1 MPGSGIKSGTAR
13 INLERRLQSQMHK
26 SVDKES
32 LLSAEPL
39 VSVIVPVYNTETF
52 ITRTLASIS
61 TQTYRNLEVWVVDD
75 GSSDRTPA
83 IVEGLAQN
91 DNRIRLLQQD
101 NQGVASARNAGIQA
115 ANGVFI
121 APIDAD
127 DVWCQDALEKLVAKF
142 QTLAPQ
148 AGVVYTWSID
158 IDEQG
163 QPTGGFHAAKIGGN
177 VLKTLICHNFLGN
190 ASSTLIR
197 KTYLDQVGGYS
208 TELRDCRAQGCEDWD
223 LYLRLAE
230 QCEFEVV
237 PEFLVGYRKIASSMS
252 QDYNQMARS
261 QQMMLASVQHKH
273 PRIPTYLYRLSKSSF
288 YLYLA
293 QQCNQKG
300 SFRKTLS
307 WLRKA
312 IRTDPLVLLRPGLY
326 FLPSQSLI
334 GRLGRNV
341 RNQNIRKS
349 TDLLGF
355 SSSEVPSN
363 GFFYSI
369 KSTKVHHPKVFLKL
383 FVGSMLHR
391 TLAKI

>member
-1 MPGSGIKSGTAR
+1 
-13 INLERRLQSQMHK
+13 MHK

-39 VSVIVPVYNTETF
+39 VSVIVPAYNAETF

-61 TQTYRNLEVWVVDD
+61 AQTYRNLEVWVVDD
-75 GSSDRTPA
+75 GSSDHTSA
-83 IVEGLAQN
+83 IVEALAQH
-91 DNRIRLLQQD
+91 DSRIQLLQQP
-101 NQGVASARNAGIQA
+101 NQGVANARNVGIRA

-127 DVWCQDALEKLVAKF
+127 DVWCQNTLEKLVDKF
-142 QTLAPQ
+142 RLLAPQ

-158 IDEQG
+158 IDKQG
-163 QPTGGFHAAKIGGN
+163 QPTGGFHAARISGN

-208 TELRDCRAQGCEDWD
+208 TELRNCEAQGCEDWD
-223 LYLRLAE
+223 LYLRLAG

-252 QDYNQMARS
+252 QDFNQMARS
-261 QQMMLASVQHKH
+261 QQVMLASVQKKH
-273 PRIPTYLYRLSKSSF
+273 PQIPKYLYRLSKSSF

-293 QQCNQKG
+293 QQCNQTG

-307 WLRKA
+307 WLRRA
-312 IRTDPLVLLRPGLY
+312 IKTDPLVLLRPGLY
-326 FLPSQSLI
+326 LLPFQSLI
-334 GRLGRNV
+334 GRLDRNA
-341 RNQNIRKS
+341 QNRHTRKS
-349 TDLLGF
+349 TDIFSL
-355 SSSEVPSN
+355 SSSEVPLN
-363 GFFYSI
+363 RLFHAI
-369 KSTKVHHPKVFLKL
+369 NSTKVHHPKVSLKL
-383 FVGSMLHR
+383 FVGSVLHR
-391 TLAKI
+391 TLSKI